1 MEKSINSGKIVGAL
15 LLGAAIGGTIGAA
28 LGILFAP
35 EKGSDLRKKLSASG
49 GDLTGALKSKFQNLV
64 TDVKR
69 EVGSVRGSVDQFIEN
84 GVTKNFLFK

>member
-35 EKGSDLRKKLSASG
+35 EKGSELRKKLSASG
-49 GDLTGALKSKFQNLV
+49 DDLTGVLKSKFQNLV

-84 GVTKNFLFK
+84 GVTKSSVNK